1 MRLLLVHNSGSR
13 LAGRVPRKDL
23 VACLEASGAEV
34 LDVFP
39 DGPDAVPAA
48 IAEAARVGCD
58 RVVVA
63 GGDGT
68 VHPVLQ
74 ALPGTGLALA
84 VVPLGTGNVL
94 AEELGLRSGDWHAA
108 CHVAAAGPALP
119 MDLGLADGHYF
130 AVNFGAGID
139 AQVVHDLGVRDK
151 RTFGRTAF
159 IGQLIRCMGHSAPA
173 RFTLTLSLNG
183 EPVASV
189 DVRAWAALVSNTPR
203 YAWRLYFRPDARP
216 DDGLLDL
223 CVLAPRTR
231 GAFLS
236 NVALNFLV
244 RRPVLSTDTLCRA
257 FTSARIEADPPVHW
271 QVDGESLGMT
281 PVDVSIVP
289 AAISVAVPP
298 SRLRA

>member
-139 AQVVHDLGVRDK
+139 AQVVHDLGVRD
-151 RTFGRTAF
+151 
-159 IGQLIRCMGHSAPA
+159 SAPA